1 MILGAYNS
9 IIAALANFDVVR
21 IAAFCL
27 GAAIGLLSF
36 SRILKK
42 ILQNFRSQT
51 LAILTGFM
59 LGSLHVLWPWKEN
72 IEILYFHSDG
82 REEWLYENVL
92 PDFHLME
99 IATMVILV
107 AVGGCVV
114 MGLDKLS
121 KTK

>member
-1 MILGAYNS
+1 
-9 IIAALANFDVVR
+9 
-21 IAAFCL
+21 
-27 GAAIGLLSF
+27 
-36 SRILKK
+36 
-42 ILQNFRSQT
+42 
-51 LAILTGFM
+51 M
-59 LGSLHVLWPWKEN
+59 LWTWKEK

-82 REEWLYENVL
+82 MEEWLYENVL

-99 IATMVILV
+99 IATMVILG